1 MADFARSD
9 DAAVQAQLERLGS
22 SIHSGDRLGLE
33 RIAALLDRLGRPQD
47 ALPPIFHV
55 AGTNGKGSTCA
66 FLRAALEAAGLRV
79 HVFTSPHLVRFN
91 ERIRLAGTLIND
103 AQLAAILG
111 EVLDL
116 AGDIAPSFFE
126 ATTAAALLAFAR
138 TPADACILEVGLGG
152 RLDATNVIDRPLVCG
167 IAGLALDHQSW
178 LGNRLGDIA
187 GEKAGIAKRGV
198 PLVTQRYPPHIASRI
213 ARVAN
218 DAGATWLPRGG
229 EWDAIVSRGKLR
241 YRDATGALVLPVPR
255 LSGRHQA
262 MNAALAVAMLRHQQV
277 LTVPPGALHAAM
289 AMADWPAR
297 LQKLDQGPLLAPLPA
312 GTELWIDGGH
322 NPAAA
327 CQVAAFVRTAFA
339 DATPFHILFASLTS
353 KDAAAVLAPF
363 AGLNATIHTLPIVD
377 HDCRNPR
384 DLAAMAEAQGFTA
397 FPHATLAEALA
408 RITSSATQPV
418 RILAFGSLYLAGE
431 ILAANDQR
439 PE

>member
-22 SIHSGDRLGLE
+22 SIHAGDRLGLE

-126 ATTAAALLAFAR
+126 ATTAAALLAFAQ

-152 RLDATNVIDRPLVCG
+152 RLDATNVIDQPLVCG

-198 PLVTQRYPPHIASRI
+198 PLVSLAQPDEAERAIVEVASENGAPLLLE
-213 ARVAN
+213 ARDWTLDPTLRPALPGAHQIRNAN
-218 DAGATWLPRGG
+218 LAWQMLAAQSVLAVSPAEFAAGLATATWPARFQCLPDGPLTNGIETWLDGAHNPDAAAALAALLAEQGPMHLVLGILAGKDAGAIIEL
-229 EWDAIVSRGKLR
+229 LR
-241 YRDATGALVLPVPR
+241 PHARSLTFVPIPDHEAHDPQALVDR
-255 LSGRHQA
+255 FGGR
-262 MNAALAVAMLRHQQV
+262 AATDLVD
-277 LTVPPGALHAAM
+277 ALE
-289 AMADWPAR
+289 
-297 LQKLDQGPLLAPLPA
+297 PLPA
-312 GTELWIDGGH
+312 
-322 NPAAA
+322 
-327 CQVAAFVRTAFA
+327 
-339 DATPFHILFASLTS
+339 
-353 KDAAAVLAPF
+353 
-363 AGLNATIHTLPIVD
+363 
-377 HDCRNPR
+377 PR
-384 DLAAMAEAQGFTA
+384 LIA
-397 FPHATLAEALA
+397 
-408 RITSSATQPV
+408 
-418 RILAFGSLYLAGE
+418 GSLYLAGVA
-431 ILAANDQR
+431 LSLHGSLPD
-439 PE
+439 